1 MKGEE
6 QENVCRT
13 TEWGLIHPA
22 KGEGK
27 LLGRG
32 FAVPIPKGWIKP
44 KNALMGKVQE
54 VEGTSGKKEQD
65 LRDTEQG
72 PRVPQST
79 AAQREVAE
87 VWSGWGADHG
97 CT

>member
-32 FAVPIPKGWIKP
+32 IAVPIPKGEMRP

-54 VEGTSGKKEQD
+54 VEGTPGKKE
-65 LRDTEQG
+65 
-72 PRVPQST
+72 
-79 AAQREVAE
+79 
-87 VWSGWGADHG
+87 
-97 CT
+97 